1 MEEKDQNAENVEGGE
16 QNQEGEDGQ
25 NDEQEEGFNLDGEG
39 EGIDGLMDNEG
50 DGEGGDKEEGGEHEG
65 GENEEGEE
73 VEDDENEEGQE
84 IEDSQD
90 IGASHEGSQGAEG
103 EGGED
108 SQNKENASHKLSNS
122 SKGFNDQSNAGS
134 QDQSHM
140 EGDDLGESNE
150 DDGEDEGLPPERKI
164 RYRLFKFINKMRAEC
179 HINPYNIDLI
189 ANNLAML
196 YADYLL
202 NNKENEEELNNMAKA
217 LNFRGDF
224 KVSSLDSF
232 IDSDGGKP
240 DTTAMAKYMEFAD
253 DFYDVQATLIE
264 FEEHCEN
271 ILSENFNKV
280 GIGMALNDMKVVVVN
295 IFCKREVTV
304 DSCSINVESGNIII
318 KGELNNE
325 QYGAYALRVIS
336 PRAPTKTIV
345 QITPQHITPAN
356 IANKIRPFTAIFNNI
371 GRLLEDPEPKNI
383 EIYIRVKPDMIPYNK
398 IFSDKIRFE
407 DLTLGAVIPLMPF
420 PSDKER
426 KEEKRQDIKDEKVAK
441 DNLNLLADYE
451 RRKDEEKKRRMKI
464 DGYAYANKGEMDEI
478 QEEKDEDIDT
488 SKEESSVHKSSKQQD
503 SKINKSKED
512 ISEDFGVSGEKSENY
527 EREVQDLE
535 ASIEKL
541 KEDNELIQKKIN
553 IIYEFR
559 KKEGREE
566 RNFYKESNINESTY
580 ADSLTS
586 TAGLYNDLNSHK
598 TKLDQDLKRY
608 QQSIEEQ
615 EKRKQDVYEIL
626 MKYKEELLDNAETR
640 KGTKIPRAEIE
651 YWLSREKQL
660 EDEIRDLR
668 IQSFTKS
675 LEMNRL
681 KKELK
686 KMEDYFEGLHI
697 IDFEQLKIENNTL
710 TEKIEDRNE
719 EIHKLKNKINYTVQ
733 ILAHLQ
739 EKSKFVSSENEIKK
753 TENENLK
760 KEIIEMKRKL
770 TEKKEEN
777 DKKALKQLNENKK
790 IDQINSVPLKNY
802 YRKTLQ
808 HIQELAV
815 QIDQVSSQLLTYR
828 QKRRASKK
836 DITDL
841 LQRKERMMREYKTL
855 PKIEEDSK

>member
-1 MEEKDQNAENVEGGE
+1 MEEPDPNTENIEGGE
-16 QNQEGEDGQ
+16 QNQEGEEGQ
-25 NDEQEEGFNLDGEG
+25 NEAEEALNLENEG
-39 EGIDGLMDNEG
+39 EGIEGLMDNEG
-50 DGEGGDKEEGGEHEG
+50 EEGDGGEHEG

-73 VEDDENEEGQE
+73 VEDDEGEEGQE

-90 IGASHEGSQGAEG
+90 IGGSHEGSQGGEAEG
-103 EGGED
+103 END
-108 SQNKENASHKLSNS
+108 SQNKENASHNISNS
-122 SKGFNDQSNAGS
+122 SKGFNDQSNLGS
-134 QDQSHM
+134 QDHSNI
-140 EGDDLGESNE
+140 EDDLGESKE

-217 LNFRGDF
+217 LNFRGEF

-240 DTTAMAKYMEFAD
+240 DTTAMAKYMEYAD

-304 DSCSINVESGNIII
+304 DSCSINLENGNILI

-325 QYGAYALRVIS
+325 QYGAYALRIIS
-336 PRAPTKTIV
+336 PRSPNKTLV

-356 IANKIRPFTAIFNNI
+356 IANKIRPFTAIFNNL

-407 DLTLGAVIPLMPF
+407 DLTLGAVVPLMNF
-420 PSDKER
+420 PSDREK
-426 KEEKRQDIKDEKVAK
+426 KEERRQDAKDEKAAK
-441 DNLNLLADYE
+441 ENLTALAEYE
-451 RRKDEEKKRRMKI
+451 RKKDEEKKRRMKI
-464 DGYAYANKGEMDEI
+464 DGYAYGNGPNGPMDEI
-478 QEEKDEDIDT
+478 QEENDEDVDS
-488 SKEESSVHKSSKQQD
+488 SKDESSVNKSSKHYD
-503 SKINKSKED
+503 SKANKSQNEV
-512 ISEDFGVSGEKSENY
+512 SEDYNMSGEKSENY
-527 EREVQDLE
+527 ERELQDLE
-535 ASIEKL
+535 SANEKL
-541 KEDNELIQKKIN
+541 KEDNEIIQKKIN

-815 QIDQVSSQLLTYR
+815 QIDQVSSQLLIYR

-841 LQRKERMMREYKTL
+841 LQRKERMMREFKTL

>member
-1 MEEKDQNAENVEGGE
+1 
-16 QNQEGEDGQ
+16 
-25 NDEQEEGFNLDGEG
+25 
-39 EGIDGLMDNEG
+39 
-50 DGEGGDKEEGGEHEG
+50 
-65 GENEEGEE
+65 
-73 VEDDENEEGQE
+73 
-84 IEDSQD
+84 
-90 IGASHEGSQGAEG
+90 
-103 EGGED
+103 
-108 SQNKENASHKLSNS
+108 
-122 SKGFNDQSNAGS
+122 
-134 QDQSHM
+134 
-140 EGDDLGESNE
+140 
-150 DDGEDEGLPPERKI
+150 
-164 RYRLFKFINKMRAEC
+164 MRAEC

-202 NNKENEEELNNMAKA
+202 NNKENEEELNKMAKA
-217 LNFRGDF
+217 LNFKGEF

-271 ILSENFNKV
+271 ILSESFNKV

-304 DSCSINVESGNIII
+304 DSCSINVESGNIIV

-336 PRAPTKTIV
+336 PLAPTKTLV

-407 DLTLGAVIPLMPF
+407 DLTLGAVVPLMSF
-420 PSDKER
+420 PSDREK
-426 KEEKRQDIKDEKVAK
+426 KEERRQDIKDEKTAK
-441 DNLNLLADYE
+441 DNLTLLADYE

-478 QEEKDEDIDT
+478 QEEVDEDVDSSKDE
-488 SKEESSVHKSSKQQD
+488 SSGNKSSKHLE
-503 SKINKSKED
+503 SKANKSQNEV
-512 ISEDFGVSGEKSENY
+512 SEDYNMSGEKSENY
-527 EREVQDLE
+527 ERELQDLE
-535 ASIEKL
+535 TANEKL
-541 KEDNELIQKKIN
+541 KEDNEIIQKKIN

-660 EDEIRDLR
+660 EDEIKELR

-719 EIHKLKNKINYTVQ
+719 EIHKLKNKINNTVQ
-733 ILAHLQ
+733 VLAHLQ

-790 IDQINSVPLKNY
+790 IDQINSLPLKNY

-815 QIDQVSSQLLTYR
+815 QIDQVSKQLIEYR
-828 QKRRASKK
+828 QRRRGTKK

-841 LQRKERMMREYKTL
+841 LQRKEKMMREFRTL
-855 PKIEEDSK
+855 PKIEEDE

>member
-1 MEEKDQNAENVEGGE
+1 MEE
-16 QNQEGEDGQ
+16 QNQETQGQNKEGEDPQGEEQ
-25 NDEQEEGFNLDGEG
+25 GEGLEGEGGEGDEQAQEGMEHGDLEGLMHGDDGEQDDEGEG
-39 EGIDGLMDNEG
+39 EG
-50 DGEGGDKEEGGEHEG
+50 EEGV
-65 GENEEGEE
+65 NEGEE
-73 VEDDENEEGQE
+73 LDDENEEGKE

-90 IGASHEGSQGAEG
+90 VALSQEGSHAGEG
-103 EGGED
+103 EEGGQEGENKEEGSHLSNTSKNFNEE
-108 SQNKENASHKLSNS
+108 SQNIGSKEQGEEN
-122 SKGFNDQSNAGS
+122 
-134 QDQSHM
+134 
-140 EGDDLGESNE
+140 DLGESKE
-150 DDGEDEGLPPERKI
+150 DDGEDEGLPPERKV
-164 RYRLFKFINKMRAEC
+164 RYRLFKFINKMRSEC
-179 HINPYNIDLI
+179 HIPLYGIDLI

-202 NNKENEEELNNMAKA
+202 TNKENEEELNKMAKT
-217 LNFRGDF
+217 LNFRGQF
-224 KVSSLDSF
+224 KVACLDSF

-240 DTTAMAKYMEFAD
+240 DSSEMAKYMEFAD

-304 DSCSINVESGNIII
+304 DICSINTESGNIIV
-318 KGELNNE
+318 KGELNDE
-325 QYGAYALRVIS
+325 QYGAYALRVVS
-336 PRAPTKTIV
+336 PAAPNKTLV
-345 QITPQHITPAN
+345 HITPQHITPATN
-356 IANKIRPFTAIFNNI
+356 TNKIRPFTAIFNNV
-371 GRLLEDPEPKNI
+371 GRILEEPEPKNI
-383 EIYIRVKPDMIPYNK
+383 EIYIRVKPDLIPYNK

-407 DLTLGAVIPLMPF
+407 DLTLGTVIPLMSF
-420 PSDKER
+420 PSDRER
-426 KEEKRQDIKDEKVAK
+426 REEKKQDASDEKAAK
-441 DNLNLLADYE
+441 DNLTILADYE
-451 RRKDEEKKRRMKI
+451 RRKEEEKKRRMKI

-478 QEEKDEDIDT
+478 QEENDEDID
-488 SKEESSVHKSSKQQD
+488 SSKNDESEQKTNKAYD
-503 SKINKSKED
+503 SKVK
-512 ISEDFGVSGEKSENY
+512 GEK
-527 EREVQDLE
+527 E
-535 ASIEKL
+535 ASDEGGDSEKTENFEKELQNIELDNEKL
-541 KEDNELIQKKIN
+541 KEDNEKIQRQIN

-598 TKLDQDLKRY
+598 NKLDQDLKRY

-651 YWLSREKQL
+651 FWLNKEKQL
-660 EDEIRDLR
+660 EEEIRDLR

-760 KEIIEMKRKL
+760 KEIIEMKKRL
-770 TEKKEEN
+770 AEKKEEN

-808 HIQELAV
+808 HIQDLAKEIDKVSNELF
-815 QIDQVSSQLLTYR
+815 LYR
-828 QKRRASKK
+828 QRRRGAKK
-836 DITDL
+836 DIIDL
-841 LQRKERMMREYKTL
+841 LQRKEKQMKEFKTL
-855 PKIEEDSK
+855 PKIEDDGQ

>member
-1 MEEKDQNAENVEGGE
+1 MEDQDQNVENP
-16 QNQEGEDGQ
+16 EGEEG
-25 NDEQEEGFNLDGEG
+25 QEEEGLNIENEG

-50 DGEGGDKEEGGEHEG
+50 EGGEGEGDGEGEGGEHEG
-65 GENEEGEE
+65 GDNEEGEE
-73 VEDDENEEGQE
+73 VEDDEGEEGQE
-84 IEDSQD
+84 VDDSQD
-90 IGASHEGSQGAEG
+90 MGASQEGSHPGEG
-103 EGGED
+103 EGENE
-108 SQNKENASHKLSNS
+108 SQNKENVSHNITNS
-122 SKGFNDQSNAGS
+122 SKGFNDQSNLGS
-134 QDQSHM
+134 QDHSHI
-140 EGDDLGESNE
+140 EGDDLGESKE

-179 HINPYNIDLI
+179 HIPPYNIDLI

-217 LNFRGDF
+217 LNFRGEF

-271 ILSENFNKV
+271 ILSENYNKV

-304 DSCSINVESGNIII
+304 DSCSINVDSGNIII

-336 PRAPTKTIV
+336 PRAPNKTIV

-356 IANKIRPFTAIFNNI
+356 ISNKIRPFTAIFNNI

-407 DLTLGAVIPLMPF
+407 DLTLGAVVPLMSF
-420 PSDKER
+420 PSDREK
-426 KEEKRQDIKDEKVAK
+426 KEERRQDAKDEKAAK
-441 DNLNLLADYE
+441 ENLTALADYE

-464 DGYAYANKGEMDEI
+464 DGYAYANKDGMDEI
-478 QEEKDEDIDT
+478 QEENDEDIDS
-488 SKEESSVHKSSKQQD
+488 SKDESSLNKSSKHYE
-503 SKINKSKED
+503 SKANKSQNEP
-512 ISEDFGVSGEKSENY
+512 SEDYNMSGEKTENY
-527 EREVQDLE
+527 ERELQDLE
-535 ASIEKL
+535 TANEKL
-541 KEDNELIQKKIN
+541 KEDNEIIQKKIN

-651 YWLSREKQL
+651 YWLGREKQL

-815 QIDQVSSQLLTYR
+815 QIDQVSSQLLIYR
-828 QKRRASKK
+828 QKRKASKK

-841 LQRKERMMREYKTL
+841 LQRKEKMMRDFKTL

>member
-1 MEEKDQNAENVEGGE
+1 MEGENPTENNIDVEDQNPEMEGGGEEEEGNEE
-16 QNQEGEDGQ
+16 QGEDMNISGLRGDLENEEGEPG
-25 NDEQEEGFNLDGEG
+25 EEGEAV
-39 EGIDGLMDNEG
+39 
-50 DGEGGDKEEGGEHEG
+50 
-65 GENEEGEE
+65 EGEE

-84 IEDSQD
+84 IEDSQEIQDSKLD
-90 IGASHEGSQGAEG
+90 IGDHEEEGEHAEEKKEGSRAT
-103 EGGED
+103 
-108 SQNKENASHKLSNS
+108 S
-122 SKGFNDQSNAGS
+122 SKGFGVQSEEGEEHS
-134 QDQSHM
+134 R
-140 EGDDLGESNE
+140 EGGDDLGESQE

-164 RYRLFKFINKMRAEC
+164 RYRLFKFINRMRAEC
-179 HINPYNIDLI
+179 HMTPYHIDLI

-202 NNKENEEELNNMAKA
+202 NNKESEEELNNMAKA
-217 LNFRGDF
+217 LNFKAEF

-232 IDSDGGKP
+232 IDSDGGRP
-240 DTTAMAKYMEFAD
+240 DINAMAKYMEFAN
-253 DFYDVQATLIE
+253 DFYDVQATLVE
-264 FEEHCEN
+264 FEEHCDN
-271 ILSENFNKV
+271 ILSDNFNKV
-280 GIGMALNDMKVVVVN
+280 GIGIALNDMKVVVVD
-295 IFCKREVTV
+295 IFLKREVTV
-304 DSCSINVESGNIII
+304 DSCSINGENGSIII
-318 KGELNNE
+318 KGELTNE
-325 QYGAYALRVIS
+325 QFGAYALRIIS
-336 PRAPTKTIV
+336 PSAPNKTIV
-345 QITPQHITPAN
+345 HITPQHITPAN
-356 IANKIRPFTAIFNNI
+356 ITTKVRPFTAVFNNV
-371 GRLLEDPEPKNI
+371 GKVLEDPEPKNI
-383 EIYIRVKPDMIPYNK
+383 EIYIRVKPDLIPYNK

-407 DLTLGAVIPLMPF
+407 DLTLGAVVPLMPF
-420 PSDKER
+420 PSDRER

-451 RRKDEEKKRRMKI
+451 RRKEEEKKRRMKI

-503 SKINKSKED
+503 SKINKSKEEL
-512 ISEDFGVSGEKSENY
+512 SEDYGVSAEKSENY

-598 TKLDQDLKRY
+598 LKLDQDLKRY
-608 QQSIEEQ
+608 QLSIEEQ

-640 KGTKIPRAEIE
+640 KGTKIPRSEIE
-651 YWLSREKQL
+651 GWLGREKLL
-660 EDEIRDLR
+660 EDELRNLR

-719 EIHKLKNKINYTVQ
+719 EIHKLKNKINETVQ

-739 EKSKFVSSENEIKK
+739 EKSKFVSSENEVKK
-753 TENENLK
+753 AENENLK
-760 KEIIEMKRKL
+760 KEIIEMKKKL

-802 YRKTLQ
+802 YRKTLL

-815 QIDQVSSQLLTYR
+815 QIDQVSKQLIEYR
-828 QKRRASKK
+828 QRRRGTKK
-836 DITDL
+836 DIIDL
-841 LQRKERMMREYKTL
+841 LQRKEKMMREFRTL
-855 PKIEEDSK
+855 PKIEEDE

>member
-1 MEEKDQNAENVEGGE
+1 MEEQDPNVEGEE
-16 QNQEGEDGQ
+16 QNQEGEEGQ
-25 NDEQEEGFNLDGEG
+25 NEDQEEVINLDNEG
-39 EGIDGLMDNEG
+39 GIDGLVDNE
-50 DGEGGDKEEGGEHEG
+50 GEGGDEEGGEHEG

-73 VEDDENEEGQE
+73 VEDDEGEEGQE

-90 IGASHEGSQGAEG
+90 RGTSREGSRAGEEG
-103 EGGED
+103 ENEG
-108 SQNKENASHKLSNS
+108 KENASQNITNS
-122 SKGFNDQSNAGS
+122 SKAFNDQSKADS
-134 QDQSHM
+134 QEHSNV
-140 EGDDLGESNE
+140 EDDLGESNE

-202 NNKENEEELNNMAKA
+202 NNKENEEELNKMAKA
-217 LNFRGDF
+217 LNFKGEF

-271 ILSENFNKV
+271 ILSESFNKV

-304 DSCSINVESGNIII
+304 DSCSINVESGNIIV

-336 PRAPTKTIV
+336 PLAPTKTLV

-407 DLTLGAVIPLMPF
+407 DLTLGAVVPLMSF
-420 PSDKER
+420 PSDREK
-426 KEEKRQDIKDEKVAK
+426 KEERRQDIKDEKTAK
-441 DNLNLLADYE
+441 DNLTLLADYE

-478 QEEKDEDIDT
+478 QEEVDEDVDSSKDE
-488 SKEESSVHKSSKQQD
+488 SSGNKSSKHLE
-503 SKINKSKED
+503 SKANKSQNEV
-512 ISEDFGVSGEKSENY
+512 SEDYNMSGEKSENY
-527 EREVQDLE
+527 ERELQDLE
-535 ASIEKL
+535 TANEKL
-541 KEDNELIQKKIN
+541 KEDNEIIQKKIN

-660 EDEIRDLR
+660 EDEIKELR

-790 IDQINSVPLKNY
+790 IDQINSLPLKNY

-815 QIDQVSSQLLTYR
+815 QIDQVSSQLMIYR

-841 LQRKERMMREYKTL
+841 LQRKERMMREFKTL

>member
-1 MEEKDQNAENVEGGE
+1 MDEENPMENNVEGEE
-16 QNQEGEDGQ
+16 QNPEMEAGEEGNDEPGEEGDFGNSKGDFENDQGEVEVEPGEDGEGQ
-25 NDEQEEGFNLDGEG
+25 EGDEQ
-39 EGIDGLMDNEG
+39 
-50 DGEGGDKEEGGEHEG
+50 
-65 GENEEGEE
+65 
-73 VEDDENEEGQE
+73 EDDENEEGQE
-84 IEDSQD
+84 FEDSQD
-90 IGASHEGSQGAEG
+90 IQGSKLDIGEGEDQEEHAEG
-103 EGGED
+103 ESKKDEG
-108 SQNKENASHKLSNS
+108 SHATS
-122 SKGFNDQSNAGS
+122 SKGFGIKSE
-134 QDQSHM
+134 
-140 EGDDLGESNE
+140 EGEEHSGEGEDELGESNE

-164 RYRLFKFINKMRAEC
+164 RYRLFKFINRMRAEC
-179 HINPYNIDLI
+179 HMTPYHIDLI

-217 LNFRGDF
+217 LNFKAEF

-232 IDSDGGKP
+232 IDSDGGRP
-240 DTTAMAKYMEFAD
+240 DINAMAKYMEFAD
-253 DFYDVQATLIE
+253 DFYDVQATLVE
-264 FEEHCEN
+264 FEEHCDN
-271 ILSENFNKV
+271 ILSDNFNKV
-280 GIGMALNDMKVVVVN
+280 GIGIALNDMKVVVVDV
-295 IFCKREVTV
+295 FLKREVTV
-304 DSCSINVESGNIII
+304 DSCSINLENGSIII
-318 KGELNNE
+318 KGELTNE
-325 QYGAYALRVIS
+325 QFGAYALRIIS
-336 PRAPTKTIV
+336 PSAPNKTIV
-345 QITPQHITPAN
+345 HITPQHITPAN
-356 IANKIRPFTAIFNNI
+356 ISTKIRPFTAVFNNV
-371 GRLLEDPEPKNI
+371 GKVLEDPEPKNI
-383 EIYIRVKPDMIPYNK
+383 EIYIRVKPDLIPYNK

-407 DLTLGAVIPLMPF
+407 DLTLGAVIPLIPF

-426 KEEKRQDIKDEKVAK
+426 KEERRQDIRDEKVAK

-478 QEEKDEDIDT
+478 VEEKDEDIDT

-503 SKINKSKED
+503 SKINKSKEE
-512 ISEDFGVSGEKSENY
+512 ISEDFGVSAEKSENY

-598 TKLDQDLKRY
+598 LKLDQDLKRY

-651 YWLSREKQL
+651 NWLGREKLL
-660 EDEIRDLR
+660 EDELRNLR

-719 EIHKLKNKINYTVQ
+719 EIHKLKNKINNTVQ
-733 ILAHLQ
+733 VLAHLQ

-790 IDQINSVPLKNY
+790 IDQINSLPLKNY

-815 QIDQVSSQLLTYR
+815 QIDQVSQQLIVYR
-828 QKRRASKK
+828 QRRRGTKK
-836 DITDL
+836 DIVDL
-841 LQRKERMMREYKTL
+841 LQRKEKMMREFKTL
-855 PKIEEDSK
+855 PKIEEDE

>member
-1 MEEKDQNAENVEGGE
+1 MEEPDPNTENIEGGE
-16 QNQEGEDGQ
+16 QNQEGEEGQ
-25 NDEQEEGFNLDGEG
+25 NEAEEALNLENEG
-39 EGIDGLMDNEG
+39 EGIEGLMDNEG
-50 DGEGGDKEEGGEHEG
+50 EEGDGGEHEG

-73 VEDDENEEGQE
+73 VEDDEGEEGQE

-90 IGASHEGSQGAEG
+90 IGGSHEGSQGGEAEG
-103 EGGED
+103 END
-108 SQNKENASHKLSNS
+108 SQNKENASHNISNS
-122 SKGFNDQSNAGS
+122 SKGFNDQSNLGS
-134 QDQSHM
+134 QDHSNI
-140 EGDDLGESNE
+140 EDDLGESKE

-217 LNFRGDF
+217 LNFRGEF

-240 DTTAMAKYMEFAD
+240 DTTAMAKYMEYAD

-304 DSCSINVESGNIII
+304 DSCSINLENGNILI

-325 QYGAYALRVIS
+325 QYGAYALRIIS
-336 PRAPTKTIV
+336 PRAPNKTLV

-356 IANKIRPFTAIFNNI
+356 IANKIRPFTAIFNNL

-407 DLTLGAVIPLMPF
+407 DLTLGAVVPLMNF
-420 PSDKER
+420 PSDREK
-426 KEEKRQDIKDEKVAK
+426 KEERRQDAKDEKAAK
-441 DNLNLLADYE
+441 ENLTALAEYE
-451 RRKDEEKKRRMKI
+451 RKKDEEKKRRMKI
-464 DGYAYANKGEMDEI
+464 DGYAYGNGPNGPMDEI
-478 QEEKDEDIDT
+478 QEENDEDVDS
-488 SKEESSVHKSSKQQD
+488 SKDESSVNKSSKHYD
-503 SKINKSKED
+503 SKANKSQNEV
-512 ISEDFGVSGEKSENY
+512 SEDYNMSGEKSENY
-527 EREVQDLE
+527 ERELQDLE
-535 ASIEKL
+535 SANEKL
-541 KEDNELIQKKIN
+541 KEDNETIQKKIN

-815 QIDQVSSQLLTYR
+815 QIDQVSSQLLIYR

-841 LQRKERMMREYKTL
+841 LQRKERMMREFKTL

>member
-1 MEEKDQNAENVEGGE
+1 MEDQEQNVE
-16 QNQEGEDGQ
+16 NPEGEEG
-25 NDEQEEGFNLDGEG
+25 QEEEGLNIENEG

-50 DGEGGDKEEGGEHEG
+50 EGGEGEGEGEGGEQEGGD
-65 GENEEGEE
+65 NEEGEE
-73 VEDDENEEGQE
+73 VEDDEGEEGQE
-84 IEDSQD
+84 VDDSQD
-90 IGASHEGSQGAEG
+90 MGASQEGSHPGEG
-103 EGGED
+103 EGENE
-108 SQNKENASHKLSNS
+108 SQNKENVSHNITNS
-122 SKGFNDQSNAGS
+122 SKGFNDQSNLGS
-134 QDQSHM
+134 QDHSHI
-140 EGDDLGESNE
+140 EGDDLGESKE

-179 HINPYNIDLI
+179 HIPPYNIDLI

-217 LNFRGDF
+217 LNFRGEF

-271 ILSENFNKV
+271 ILSENYNKV

-304 DSCSINVESGNIII
+304 DSCSINVDSGNIII

-336 PRAPTKTIV
+336 PRAPNKTIV

-356 IANKIRPFTAIFNNI
+356 ISNKIRPFTAIFNNI

-407 DLTLGAVIPLMPF
+407 DLTLGAVVPLMSF
-420 PSDKER
+420 PSDREK
-426 KEEKRQDIKDEKVAK
+426 KEERRQDAKDEKAAK
-441 DNLNLLADYE
+441 ENLTALADYE

-464 DGYAYANKGEMDEI
+464 DGYAYANKDGMDEI
-478 QEEKDEDIDT
+478 QEENDEDIDS
-488 SKEESSVHKSSKQQD
+488 SKDESSLNKSSKHYE
-503 SKINKSKED
+503 SKANKSQNEP
-512 ISEDFGVSGEKSENY
+512 SEDYNMSGEKTENY
-527 EREVQDLE
+527 ERELQDLE
-535 ASIEKL
+535 TANEKL
-541 KEDNELIQKKIN
+541 KEDNEIIQKKIN

-651 YWLSREKQL
+651 YWLGREKQL

-675 LEMNRL
+675 LEMNRNRL

-815 QIDQVSSQLLTYR
+815 QIDQVSSQLLIYR

-841 LQRKERMMREYKTL
+841 LQRKEKMMRDFKTL

>member
-1 MEEKDQNAENVEGGE
+1 MDGENPKDNNIEVDDQNPEME
-16 QNQEGEDGQ
+16 
-25 NDEQEEGFNLDGEG
+25 GEG
-39 EGIDGLMDNEG
+39 EGEGEEGYEEQGEPIEDTNLDNLRGELADEEGEAEPGEEG
-50 DGEGGDKEEGGEHEG
+50 DVQ
-65 GENEEGEE
+65 EGEE
-73 VEDDENEEGQE
+73 VEDEENEEGQE
-84 IEDSQD
+84 VDDSQEGQESNVD
-90 IGASHEGSQGAEG
+90 IGEG
-103 EGGED
+103 EGEHVEGEK
-108 SQNKENASHKLSNS
+108 KEDLSRATS
-122 SKGFNDQSNAGS
+122 SKGFGQKSEEEEVHSIGGRE
-134 QDQSHM
+134 
-140 EGDDLGESNE
+140 EGGESNE

-164 RYRLFKFINKMRAEC
+164 RYRLFKFINRMRAEC
-179 HINPYNIDLI
+179 HMAPYTIDLI

-217 LNFRGDF
+217 LNFKAEF

-232 IDSDGGKP
+232 IDSDGGRP
-240 DTTAMAKYMEFAD
+240 DINAMAKYMEFAD
-253 DFYDVQATLIE
+253 DFYDVQATLVE
-264 FEEHCEN
+264 FEEHCDN
-271 ILSENFNKV
+271 ILSDNFNKV
-280 GIGMALNDMKVVVVN
+280 GIGIALNDMKVVVVD
-295 IFCKREVTV
+295 IFLKREVTV
-304 DSCSINVESGNIII
+304 DSCSINLENGNILI
-318 KGELNNE
+318 KGELTND
-325 QYGAYALRVIS
+325 QYGAYALRLVS
-336 PRAPTKTIV
+336 PAAPNKTIV
-345 QITPQHITPAN
+345 HITPQHITPAN
-356 IANKIRPFTAIFNNI
+356 ISTKIRPFTAIFNNV
-371 GRLLEDPEPKNI
+371 GKVLEDPEPKNV

-420 PSDKER
+420 PSDRER
-426 KEEKRQDIKDEKVAK
+426 KEEKRQDIKDEKIAK

-451 RRKDEEKKRRMKI
+451 RRKEEEKKRRMKI

-478 QEEKDEDIDT
+478 IEEKDEEIDT
-488 SKEESSVHKSSKQQD
+488 SKEESSENKSSKQAD
-503 SKINKSKED
+503 SKINKSKEEL
-512 ISEDFGVSGEKSENY
+512 SEDFGVSGEKSENY

-553 IIYEFR
+553 LIYEFR

-598 TKLDQDLKRY
+598 LKLDQDLKRY

-640 KGTKIPRAEIE
+640 KGTKIPRSEIE
-651 YWLSREKQL
+651 RWLSTEKQL
-660 EDEIRDLR
+660 EDDLRTLR

-719 EIHKLKNKINYTVQ
+719 EIHKLKNKINNTVQ
-733 ILAHLQ
+733 VLAHLQ

-753 TENENLK
+753 AENENLK

-790 IDQINSVPLKNY
+790 IDQINSLPLKNY
-802 YRKTLQ
+802 YRKTLL
-808 HIQELAV
+808 HIQDLAV
-815 QIDQVSSQLLTYR
+815 QIDQVSKQLLEYR
-828 QKRRASKK
+828 QRRRGNKK
-836 DITDL
+836 DIIDL
-841 LQRKERMMREYKTL
+841 LQRKEKMMKEFKTL
-855 PKIEEDSK
+855 PKIEEDE

>member
-1 MEEKDQNAENVEGGE
+1 MEEQDPNTAGNNEEGG
-16 QNQEGEDGQ
+16 QNIEGEEAQ
-25 NDEQEEGFNLDGEG
+25 NEEHDDNINLDGEG
-39 EGIDGLMDNEG
+39 
-50 DGEGGDKEEGGEHEG
+50 DGEGADSHIDKEGEGEGEGGEHEE

-73 VEDDENEEGQE
+73 VEDNENDEGQE
-84 IEDSQD
+84 VEDSQD
-90 IGASHEGSQGAEG
+90 VGVSQEGSQAG
-103 EGGED
+103 ENLNESEKKEKD
-108 SQNKENASHKLSNS
+108 SQNISQS
-122 SKGFNDQSNAGS
+122 SKDINEQSNLGPS
-134 QDQSHM
+134 QDN
-140 EGDDLGESNE
+140 GDDDLGESNE
-150 DDGEDEGLPPERKI
+150 DEGEDEGLPPERKI
-164 RYRLFKFINKMRAEC
+164 RYRLFKFINRMRAEC
-179 HINPYNIDLI
+179 HISPYNIDLI

-202 NNKENEEELNNMAKA
+202 SNKENEEELNNMAKA
-217 LNFRGDF
+217 LNFRGEF

-264 FEEHCEN
+264 FEEHCDN

-304 DSCSINVESGNIII
+304 DSCSINAENGNIVI

-325 QYGAYALRVIS
+325 QYGAYALRIVS
-336 PRAPTKTIV
+336 PAAPNKTIV
-345 QITPQHITPAN
+345 HITPQHITPAN

-407 DLTLGAVIPLMPF
+407 DLTLGAVIPLMNF
-420 PSDKER
+420 PSDREK
-426 KEEKRQDIKDEKVAK
+426 KEERRQDLRDEKIAK
-441 DNLNLLADYE
+441 DNLTLLADYE

-478 QEEKDEDIDT
+478 QEENDEDVDS
-488 SKEESSVHKSSKQQD
+488 SKEESSANKSSKQID
-503 SKINKSKED
+503 SKANKSQNEMSD
-512 ISEDFGVSGEKSENY
+512 DYNISGEKSENY
-527 EREVQDLE
+527 ERELQDLE
-535 ASIEKL
+535 TANEKL
-541 KEDNELIQKKIN
+541 KEDNEIIQKKIN

-790 IDQINSVPLKNY
+790 IDQINSIPLKNY
-802 YRKTLQ
+802 YRKTLL
-808 HIQELAV
+808 HIQELAK
-815 QIDQVSSQLLTYR
+815 QIDQVSSQLLVYR

-855 PKIEEDSK
+855 PKIEEES

>member
-1 MEEKDQNAENVEGGE
+1 MEDQDQNVENP
-16 QNQEGEDGQ
+16 EGEEG
-25 NDEQEEGFNLDGEG
+25 QEEEGLNIENEG

-50 DGEGGDKEEGGEHEG
+50 EGGEGEGDGEGEGGEHEG
-65 GENEEGEE
+65 GDNEEGEE
-73 VEDDENEEGQE
+73 VEDDEGEEGQE
-84 IEDSQD
+84 VDDSQD
-90 IGASHEGSQGAEG
+90 MGASQEGSHPGEG
-103 EGGED
+103 EGENE
-108 SQNKENASHKLSNS
+108 SQNKENVSHNITNS
-122 SKGFNDQSNAGS
+122 SKGFNDQSNLGS
-134 QDQSHM
+134 QDHSHI
-140 EGDDLGESNE
+140 EGDDLGESKE

-179 HINPYNIDLI
+179 HIPPYNIDLI

-217 LNFRGDF
+217 LNFRGEF

-271 ILSENFNKV
+271 ILSENYNKV

-304 DSCSINVESGNIII
+304 DSCSINVDSGNIII

-336 PRAPTKTIV
+336 PRAPNKTIV

-356 IANKIRPFTAIFNNI
+356 ISNKIRPFTAIFNNI

-407 DLTLGAVIPLMPF
+407 DLTLGAVVPLMSF
-420 PSDKER
+420 PSDREK
-426 KEEKRQDIKDEKVAK
+426 KEERRQDAKDEKATK
-441 DNLNLLADYE
+441 ENLTALADYE

-464 DGYAYANKGEMDEI
+464 DGYAYANKDGMDEI
-478 QEEKDEDIDT
+478 QEENDEDIDS
-488 SKEESSVHKSSKQQD
+488 SKDESSVNKSSKHFD
-503 SKINKSKED
+503 SKANKSQNEP
-512 ISEDFGVSGEKSENY
+512 SEDYNMSGEKTENY
-527 EREVQDLE
+527 ERELQDLE
-535 ASIEKL
+535 IANEKL
-541 KEDNELIQKKIN
+541 KEDNEIIQKKIN

-651 YWLSREKQL
+651 YWLGREKQL

-681 KKELK
+681 KKKLK

-808 HIQELAV
+808 HIQELAE
-815 QIDQVSSQLLTYR
+815 QIDQVSTQLLMYR
-828 QKRRASKK
+828 QKRKASKK

-841 LQRKERMMREYKTL
+841 LQRKDRMMREFKTL
-855 PKIEEDSK
+855 PKIEEEK

>member
-1 MEEKDQNAENVEGGE
+1 
-16 QNQEGEDGQ
+16 
-25 NDEQEEGFNLDGEG
+25 
-39 EGIDGLMDNEG
+39 
-50 DGEGGDKEEGGEHEG
+50 
-65 GENEEGEE
+65 
-73 VEDDENEEGQE
+73 
-84 IEDSQD
+84 
-90 IGASHEGSQGAEG
+90 
-103 EGGED
+103 
-108 SQNKENASHKLSNS
+108 
-122 SKGFNDQSNAGS
+122 
-134 QDQSHM
+134 
-140 EGDDLGESNE
+140 
-150 DDGEDEGLPPERKI
+150 
-164 RYRLFKFINKMRAEC
+164 
-179 HINPYNIDLI
+179 
-189 ANNLAML
+189 ML

-217 LNFRGDF
+217 LNIKAEF

-232 IDSDGGKP
+232 IDSDSAQP
-240 DTTAMAKYMEFAD
+240 DANMMAKYMEFAD

-264 FEEHCEN
+264 FEEHCDY
-271 ILSENFNKV
+271 ILSDNFNKV
-280 GIGMALNDMKVVVVN
+280 GIGIALNDMKVVVVDV
-295 IFCKREVTV
+295 FLKREVTV
-304 DSCSINVESGNIII
+304 DFCSINIENGTILV
-318 KGELNNE
+318 KGELTNE
-325 QYGAYALRVIS
+325 QFGAYALRIVTPS
-336 PRAPTKTIV
+336 APNKTIV
-345 QITPQHITPAN
+345 HITPQHITPAS
-356 IANKIRPFTAIFNNI
+356 IATKIRPFTAIFNNV
-371 GRLLEDPEPKNI
+371 GKVLEDPEPKNI

-407 DLTLGAVIPLMPF
+407 DLTLGSVIPLMPF
-420 PSDKER
+420 PSDREK
-426 KEEKRQDIKDEKVAK
+426 KEERRQDLKDEKIAK
-441 DNLNLLADYE
+441 DNLALLADYE

-478 QEEKDEDIDT
+478 QEEKDEDI
-488 SKEESSVHKSSKQQD
+488 SSSNEESSLHKSSKITE
-503 SKINKSKED
+503 SKVNKTKEEL
-512 ISEDFGVSGEKSENY
+512 SEDLHISGEKSENY
-527 EREVQDLE
+527 EKEVEDLE

-598 TKLDQDLKRY
+598 MKLDQDLKRY

-651 YWLSREKQL
+651 NWLNREKFL
-660 EDEIRDLR
+660 EEELRTLR
-668 IQSFTKS
+668 IQNFQKS

-719 EIHKLKNKINYTVQ
+719 EIHKLKKKINDTVQ

-753 TENENLK
+753 AENENLK
-760 KEIIEMKRKL
+760 KEIIEMKRRL

-802 YRKTLQ
+802 YRKTLV
-808 HIQELAV
+808 HIQELAA
-815 QIDQVSSQLLTYR
+815 QIDQVSNQLLVYR
-828 QKRRASKK
+828 QRRRGNKK
-836 DITDL
+836 DIIDL
-841 LQRKERMMREYKTL
+841 LQRKEKMMKEFKTL
-855 PKIEEDSK
+855 PKIDEDE

>member
-1 MEEKDQNAENVEGGE
+1 MEDDNQNAENNPDLEE
-16 QNQEGEDGQ
+16 QNNG
-25 NDEQEEGFNLDGEG
+25 
-39 EGIDGLMDNEG
+39 NEG
-50 DGEGGDKEEGGEHEG
+50 EEGGEEQG
-65 GENEEGEE
+65 DDLNLGENLGGDDIIDNELGEPGEEGDVAEGEE
-73 VEDDENEEGQE
+73 VEDDEIEEGQE
-84 IEDSQD
+84 IEDSKEIQD
-90 IGASHEGSQGAEG
+90 SELELKNGEEEQAEG
-103 EGGED
+103 EKDKGE
-108 SQNKENASHKLSNS
+108 NSHVSS
-122 SKGFNDQSNAGS
+122 SKGFGDKSE
-134 QDQSHM
+134 
-140 EGDDLGESNE
+140 EGAEHSKEGEGELNESIE

-164 RYRLFKFINKMRAEC
+164 RYRLFKFINKMREEC
-179 HINPYNIDLI
+179 HVTPYKIDLI

-202 NNKENEEELNNMAKA
+202 NNKENEEELKNMAKA
-217 LNFRGDF
+217 LNFKADF

-232 IDSDGGKP
+232 IDSDNGRP
-240 DTTAMAKYMEFAD
+240 DANPMAKYMEFAD

-264 FEEHCEN
+264 FEEHCDN
-271 ILSENFNKV
+271 ILSDSFNKV
-280 GIGMALNDMKVVVVN
+280 GIGIALNDMKVVVVD
-295 IFCKREVTV
+295 IFLKREVTI
-304 DSCSINVESGNIII
+304 DSCNINIDSGNIVI
-318 KGELNNE
+318 KGELTDE
-325 QYGAYALRVIS
+325 QFGAYALRIVS
-336 PRAPTKTIV
+336 PSAPNKTIV
-345 QITPQHITPAN
+345 NITPQHITPAN
-356 IANKIRPFTAIFNNI
+356 INTKIRPFTAIFNNV
-371 GRLLEDPEPKNI
+371 GRVLEDPEPKNI
-383 EIYIRVKPDMIPYNK
+383 EIYIRVKPDLIPYNK

-407 DLTLGAVIPLMPF
+407 DLTLGAIIPLMPF

-426 KEEKRQDIKDEKVAK
+426 KEERRQDMKDEKVAK
-441 DNLNLLADYE
+441 DNLTLLADYE

-478 QEEKDEDIDT
+478 QEEKDEDI
-488 SKEESSVHKSSKQQD
+488 SSSNEESSMHKSSKMQE
-503 SKINKSKED
+503 SKANKTKEEL
-512 ISEDFGVSGEKSENY
+512 SEDLGISGEKSENY
-527 EREVQDLE
+527 EKEVLDLE

-541 KEDNELIQKKIN
+541 KEDNEQIQRKIN

-566 RNFYKESNINESTY
+566 KNFYKESNINESTY

-598 TKLDQDLKRY
+598 QKLDQDLKRY
-608 QQSIEEQ
+608 QLSIEEQ

-651 YWLSREKQL
+651 YWLEREKLL
-660 EDEIRDLR
+660 EEQVRTLR

-719 EIHKLKNKINYTVQ
+719 EIHKLKKKINDTVQ

-753 TENENLK
+753 SENDNLK

-777 DKKALKQLNENKK
+777 DKKAFKQLNENKK
-790 IDQINSVPLKNY
+790 IDQINSGPLKNY

-808 HIQELAV
+808 HITELSV
-815 QIDQVSSQLLTYR
+815 QIDQVSKLLLEYR

-836 DITDL
+836 DIIDL
-841 LQRKERMMREYKTL
+841 LQRKERMMREFKTL
-855 PKIEEDSK
+855 PKIEEDE

>member
-1 MEEKDQNAENVEGGE
+1 MEGENPTENNIDVEDQNPEMEGGGEEEEGNEE
-16 QNQEGEDGQ
+16 QGEDMNISGLRGDLENEEGEPG
-25 NDEQEEGFNLDGEG
+25 EEGEAV
-39 EGIDGLMDNEG
+39 
-50 DGEGGDKEEGGEHEG
+50 
-65 GENEEGEE
+65 EGEE

-84 IEDSQD
+84 IEDSQEIQDSKLD
-90 IGASHEGSQGAEG
+90 IGDHEEEGEHAEEKKEGSRAT
-103 EGGED
+103 
-108 SQNKENASHKLSNS
+108 S
-122 SKGFNDQSNAGS
+122 SKGFGVQSEEGEEHS
-134 QDQSHM
+134 R
-140 EGDDLGESNE
+140 EGGDDLGESQE

-164 RYRLFKFINKMRAEC
+164 RYRLFKFINRMRAEC
-179 HINPYNIDLI
+179 HMTPYHIDLI

-202 NNKENEEELNNMAKA
+202 NNKESEEELNNMAKA
-217 LNFRGDF
+217 LNFKAEF

-232 IDSDGGKP
+232 IDSDGGRP
-240 DTTAMAKYMEFAD
+240 DINAMAKYMEFAN
-253 DFYDVQATLIE
+253 DFYDVQATLVE
-264 FEEHCEN
+264 FEEHCDN
-271 ILSENFNKV
+271 ILSDNFNKV
-280 GIGMALNDMKVVVVN
+280 GIGIALNDMKVVVVD
-295 IFCKREVTV
+295 IFLKREVTV
-304 DSCSINVESGNIII
+304 DSCSINGENGSIII
-318 KGELNNE
+318 KGELTNE
-325 QYGAYALRVIS
+325 QFGAYALRIIS
-336 PRAPTKTIV
+336 PSAPNKTIV
-345 QITPQHITPAN
+345 HITPQHITPAN
-356 IANKIRPFTAIFNNI
+356 ITTKVRPFTAVFNNV
-371 GRLLEDPEPKNI
+371 GKVLEDPEPKNI
-383 EIYIRVKPDMIPYNK
+383 EIYIRVKPDLIPYNK

-407 DLTLGAVIPLMPF
+407 DLTLGAVVPLMPF
-420 PSDKER
+420 PSDRER

-451 RRKDEEKKRRMKI
+451 RRKEEEKKRRMKI

-503 SKINKSKED
+503 SKINKSKEEL
-512 ISEDFGVSGEKSENY
+512 SEDYGVSAEKSENY

-598 TKLDQDLKRY
+598 LKLDQDLKRY
-608 QQSIEEQ
+608 QLSIEEQ

-651 YWLSREKQL
+651 GWLGREKLL
-660 EDEIRDLR
+660 EDELRNLR

-719 EIHKLKNKINYTVQ
+719 EIHKLKNKINETVQ

-739 EKSKFVSSENEIKK
+739 EKSKFVSSENEVKK
-753 TENENLK
+753 AENENLK
-760 KEIIEMKRKL
+760 KEIIEMKKKL

-802 YRKTLQ
+802 YRKTLL

-815 QIDQVSSQLLTYR
+815 QIDQVSKQLIEYR
-828 QKRRASKK
+828 QRRRGTKK
-836 DITDL
+836 DIIDL
-841 LQRKERMMREYKTL
+841 LQRKEKMMREFRTL
-855 PKIEEDSK
+855 PKIEEDE